1 MKKILIASP
10 TFVLLALIM
19 ISLVTPSSKPDLW
32 NNLLVFATVGLIG
45 YSFAATFIYGIAL
58 SSQGHS
64 NQKLADMPLGRKL
77 LFSYL
82 LAVLVITVAI
92 VIFLMA
98 HN

>member
-1 MKKILIASP
+1 MKKFLIASP
-10 TFVLLALIM
+10 TFVLLAIIITGL
-19 ISLVTPSSKPDLW
+19 LTPNPKPELCD
-32 NNLLVFATVGLIG
+32 NLLVFATVGLIG

-58 SSQGHS
+58 SSQGHA
-64 NQKLADMPLGRKL
+64 NQKLADMPFGRKL

-98 HN
+98 HH

>member
-10 TFVLLALIM
+10 TFVLLAI
-19 ISLVTPSSKPDLW
+19 IITGLVIPNPKPEMW

-45 YSFAATFIYGIAL
+45 YSFAAILLYGIAL
-58 SSQGHS
+58 SSQGHA
-64 NQKLADMPLGRKL
+64 NQKLADMPFGRKL
-77 LFSYL
+77 LFTYL
-82 LAVLVITVAI
+82 LTVLVITVAT